1 MVQCT
6 TVWFVPETCQ
16 IQGDYPHTFNFTHLH
31 MQSQSNTHLA
41 CNAPNAFVRHLIYV
55 AACIGTEPHGSK
67 SCRCFLREDVRWR
80 TLERWGAN
88 RWVMD
93 RHAMVWKDPTS
104 GELITFSYC
113 LSSCLQEHIQSLH
126 LYLTQ
131 GLEDCERLACQTCH
145 RASPILELELLAS
158 HILTLS
164 RLYDNYIPVY
174 SIVNNVPGEICQ
186 QAGLQIFKYHFYCR
200 YLWKLKSVRE

>member
-1 MVQCT
+1 MVQRT

-31 MQSQSNTHLA
+31 MQSHSNTHLA

-131 GLEDCERLACQTCH
+131 GLEDCESLACQTCH
-145 RASPILELELLAS
+145 RASPILLMSCWL
-158 HILTLS
+158 HIFSLFLDFTITIS
-164 RLYDNYIPVY
+164 QYTV
-174 SIVNNVPGEICQ
+174 
-186 QAGLQIFKYHFYCR
+186 
-200 YLWKLKSVRE
+200 